1 VPCIIARRFAG
12 SCDEHAVS
20 RCPRVFIAISDHV
33 AAVRGCRLP
42 ARRTRCSADC
52 RARRAADHRASQTNQ
67 RASQTNQRASCLA
80 GRGSL
85 AFGRRGSEAGRVAR
99 GEPCRQPGCRGQSKS
114 RRRRVPQASRASDAD
129 GRPEGLDQ

>member
-1 VPCIIARRFAG
+1 MPCIIARRFAG

-20 RCPRVFIAISDHV
+20 RCPRVFIAISGHV

-67 RASQTNQRASCLA
+67 RASCLA

-85 AFGRRGSEAGRVAR
+85 AFGRRRSEAGRVAR

>member
-20 RCPRVFIAISDHV
+20 RCPRVFIAISGHV

-42 ARRTRCSADC
+42 ARRAC
-52 RARRAADHRASQTNQ
+52 RASDHRASQTNQ

-85 AFGRRGSEAGRVAR
+85 AFGRRGSEAGHVAR
-99 GEPCRQPGCRGQSKS
+99 GEPWRQPGCRGQSKS